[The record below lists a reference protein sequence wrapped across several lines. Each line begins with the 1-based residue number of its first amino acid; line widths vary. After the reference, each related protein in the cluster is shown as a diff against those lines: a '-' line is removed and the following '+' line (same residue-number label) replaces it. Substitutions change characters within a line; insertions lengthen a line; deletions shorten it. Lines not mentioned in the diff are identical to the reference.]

1 MKIIAGER
9 RGHKFEGPKTR
20 KIRPASDLIREA
32 IFNILRGEV
41 EDRLV
46 LDLYAGT
53 GALGLEALS
62 RGARRVIFVE
72 RDRDHVTLI
81 KRNMATLR
89 YEDRGTAV
97 LSDVLRWVH
106 SFQAP
111 EGEPLIAFLDPPYRD
126 YEAHA
131 RRMYSMLGE
140 LLQKLPPGS
149 TMVTESRRP
158 LDLSQLFE
166 PDWWEVRKYGSTTLS
181 IARVPEE
188 PGQADQ
194 EETVEA
200 FEEVRQE
207 PAGEVQQS

>member
-89 YEDRGTAV
+89 YEDRATAV
-97 LSDVLRWVH
+97 SSDVLRWVH

-111 EGEPLIAFLDPPYRD
+111 EGEPIIAFLDPPYRD
-126 YEAHA
+126 YEDQAS
-131 RRMYSMLGE
+131 RMYRMLGE
-140 LLQKLPPGS
+140 LLAKDATRLDDDHRVSKAARPEPAPRARLVGGQKVWQHHALNRPD
-149 TMVTESRRP
+149 SRRA
-158 LDLSQLFE
+158 
-166 PDWWEVRKYGSTTLS
+166 GS
-181 IARVPEE
+181 E
-188 PGQADQ
+188 G
-194 EETVEA
+194 
-200 FEEVRQE
+200 
-207 PAGEVQQS
+207 